1 MGKEIEKFATTI
13 EEQIELLRSR
23 GMTFVNEE
31 KVKENL
37 LDIGYYRL
45 GFYWFPFE
53 VTFPR
58 IEKET
63 TSLKKEPSLRMLYS
77 CIISIL
83 TLGTSF

>member
-23 GMTFVNEE
+23 GMTFGNEE

-58 IEKET
+58 IEKRDH
-63 TSLKKEPSLRMLYS
+63 KFKF
-77 CIISIL
+77 CI
-83 TLGTSF
+83 